1 MNDKIYLIIISGM
14 KNSWIIFGILIFIF
28 SIFIIYSY
36 DIYEDDGQ
44 YHTHNKPSI
53 QSIHRND
60 RVRCPP
66 KIYKQVQTENKNKFS
81 INLYNGDNKINNKGF
96 INELMY
102 KPKFD
107 YNTISYSNGVSVP
120 SIELNDY
127 SEKCNEPLFG
137 NVHRCWL
144 LNK

>member
-1 MNDKIYLIIISGM
+1 MNSLTTNDKIYLIIISRM

-36 DIYEDDGQ
+36 DIYEDENN
-44 YHTHNKPSI
+44 YRTHHKK
-53 QSIHRND
+53 QTHRND

-66 KIYKQVQTENKNKFS
+66 KIYKKVQNENKYS
-81 INLYNGDNKINNKGF
+81 INLYDNNHRVNNKGF

-102 KPKFD
+102 KPNMDNNKI
-107 YNTISYSNGVSVP
+107 NYSNGISVP

-127 SEKCNEPLFG
+127 TETCHEPLFG
-137 NVHRCWL
+137 NVHYKWL